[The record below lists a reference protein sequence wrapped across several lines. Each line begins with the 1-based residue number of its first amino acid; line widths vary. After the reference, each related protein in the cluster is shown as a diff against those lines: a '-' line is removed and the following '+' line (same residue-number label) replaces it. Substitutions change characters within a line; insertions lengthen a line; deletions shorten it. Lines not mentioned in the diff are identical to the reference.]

1 MENQKDTQKNP
12 QYKYASTREKLCF
25 GIGAI
30 GKDAICNLV
39 GAFLMLYFTDTLY
52 LAPAF
57 VGVLFFVARIWDAI
71 NDPMMGMIVDNT
83 HTRFG
88 KFRIWLV
95 IGTLVNSV
103 VFVLLFHSFNLS
115 GTALYVYVSVMYILY
130 GMTYTIM
137 DVPYWSWLP
146 NLTNDPHEREKV
158 SVIPRFFA
166 SLAGFSVAT
175 FGLYIINYLNKVAGE
190 SNLYAEKGY
199 TLFAIIIA
207 VIFIV
212 TIGITVFNVKEES
225 TLGISAEKTSL
236 KQAFQVIVKNDQLLA
251 FIGLL
256 LTFNLCTQIAKSFA
270 VYYFKKGKYSRTSLK
285 RTAVGVSVLSL
296 CVLVALGS
304 GFLVFRDLNQY
315 AESKD
320 AYRDLAGYVEVPEQ
334 TASPESAPDPTEP
347 KRDDTD
353 IVLPSVDFE
362 TLRENGPDIIGWL
375 SLPDTVLNY
384 PVTQTDNNEYYLNH
398 LYDGTYNK
406 VGCLFADYENR
417 ADFSDRN
424 TIIYGHNMRDGSMFA
439 LLNRYD
445 EQSYFDTHRQMYLVT
460 PKGGYVMEIF
470 TAFAAKPEE
479 SGSKTSPWQLSWK
492 DDGAYTTWLTAMKER
507 SAVESDV
514 TVTCSD
520 KVLTLSTCT
529 PGGTGRFLVM
539 GKLVKVDNEI

>member
-57 VGVLFFVARIWDAI
+57 VGVLFLVARIWDAI

-146 NLTNDPHEREKV
+146 NLTNDPREREKV

-175 FGLYIINYLNKVAGE
+175 FGLYIINYLNKAAGE

-225 TLGISAEKTSL
+225 TVGISAEKTSL
-236 KQAFQVIVKNDQLLA
+236 KQAFHVIVKNDQLLA

-270 VYYFKKGKYSRTSLK
+270 VYYFKCVCHDEYLYSIFGFAIIAEMAGL
-285 RTAVGVSVLSL
+285 L
-296 CVLVALGS
+296 CFPKIAAKISREKVYAFACGLPIAGFILLG
-304 GFLVFRDLNQY
+304 
-315 AESKD
+315 A
-320 AYRDLAGYVEVPEQ
+320 AGYV
-334 TASPESAPDPTEP
+334 APQSN
-347 KRDDTD
+347 
-353 IVLPSVDFE
+353 VLVVVCCALLFFGS
-362 TLRENGPDIIGWL
+362 GL
-375 SLPDTVLNY
+375 SLG
-384 PVTQTDNNEYYLNH
+384 VTTCCMADVIDYGEVKFGVRNE
-398 LYDGTYNK
+398 
-406 VGCLFADYENR
+406 
-417 ADFSDRN
+417 S
-424 TIIYGHNMRDGSMFA
+424 
-439 LLNRYD
+439 
-445 EQSYFDTHRQMYLVT
+445 
-460 PKGGYVMEIF
+460 
-470 TAFAAKPEE
+470 
-479 SGSKTSPWQLSWK
+479 
-492 DDGAYTTWLTAMKER
+492 
-507 SAVESDV
+507 
-514 TVTCSD
+514 VTCSAQIFLM
-520 KVLTLSTCT
+520 KAATAVAGGLTGIGLQIVGYNAKAVTQSAAT
-529 PGGTGRFLVM
+529 VM
-539 GKLVKVDNEI
+539 GIRVLMIVIPIILAFASFGIYKKYYTLKGEKMEEITRKVNEMHAKKHTA